1 MSNSSFYSAEE
12 DLRLSPNKSP
22 PKQEPQARH
31 NPFEVIYD
39 SSGGS
44 SPTKNQRPLSHTD
57 EIRHS
62 QIYQDIEYS
71 MSNQLNPSPPR
82 SHVHS
87 RIDQL
92 SPSRESNVIRQSHPI
107 ITVVDA
113 PQVKRSGSIVSSSAS
128 LRSRNRIKS
137 RTKIA
142 RRKELQDYSTKEAPE
157 SSSEYGSKKN
167 KKKGFFSQFQ
177 FPVKRTTS
185 LKRKP
190 SFAYNSL
197 GQSVPNFHQKSD
209 FDKFIDYCF
218 PRGSNQLLADILP
231 KQLKFYEFKQL
242 ILSRRPDLIGL
253 WKNVDDTDLATA
265 TCATLPTAPPKVKKA
280 HKVEIIESAKPKI
293 KRSKSK
299 TKPKGLHPQLKSII
313 PSRKSKVVP
322 LSKKRVTISSPI
334 KESFTHNG
342 VNPYITTTAAAAV
355 AEAAAASATNRP
367 INTLNK
373 QKDYPLELDIVTNT
387 DPDSIPMT
395 LDPTTSKMG
404 GINSAQLSP
413 GTIAAVIAAAG
424 MSSLNSSLSPAPTL
438 PPSLSPP
445 VSGNNP
451 YSNFRNELFNS
462 QTVKPIPYATM
473 FPDTN
478 SRPFPHLTRKD
489 ISQMNR
495 TLFLEVLLR
504 RTISAKIDYRL
515 KTYTE
520 KRLSSNELDTD
531 SSSKSET
538 TQAFN
543 DRYNDIPKLSSSEDS
558 DTDDDSINTN
568 DLIEHNASLLSSE
581 LLPSPQISYS
591 TDLFGKLG
599 AFDLPHL
606 DQLSQKSQVS
616 VELIKK
622 WTPEPVTTP
631 PRDHQLVDTTR
642 SSSETVAAVIAA
654 ATASQRTRSG
664 SISGNVLL
672 RSSGIISNP
681 PTARTRSV
689 STPISAIPQTL
700 QPAISTIPETRSFS
714 TNRVLEEDLFINDFN
729 KTYFAQYGPQN
740 KAKDNTLENSGLKSN
755 MYQLKPLNRSAETLS
770 SSEESEKAP
779 VLDPTSSNDTNSG
792 SHSHSNSNSNSTQ
805 LSSHSNSHVT
815 ANTTA
820 SSDHHRNKKS
830 VSSAA
835 SIGLIN
841 DLDDMASRI
850 STFMQE
856 EFNFP
861 SPQQRPEQLQPLVFS
876 SEISLLQGLSP
887 SSTTKQQSP
896 NANMNSTPSIQ
907 EKYPTL
913 KPESTIRWERSV
925 TSTQRPPQ
933 QPVSNLSYILRS
945 DSVEVFNP
953 KTPHPV
959 VHQQHPSEIKS
970 LHGSISIAGASAM
983 SEISRS
989 DGSSLNPSP
998 ESNSSRYQAGHRNP
1012 QIGHTSNKSFYST
1025 SSRYESSNE
1034 M

>member
-12 DLRLSPNKSP
+12 NLHLSPNKSP
-22 PKQEPQARH
+22 PKRELQERH

-44 SPTKNQRPLSHTD
+44 SPMKNKRPLSHTD

-82 SHVHS
+82 SHAHS
-87 RIDQL
+87 RVDQL
-92 SPSRESNVIRQSHPI
+92 SPSRGSNVIHQSHPI

-142 RRKELQDYSTKEAPE
+142 RRKELQDYSTNNAHDN
-157 SSSEYGSKKN
+157 SSEYGLKKN
-167 KKKGFFSQFQ
+167 KKKGFFYQFQ

-190 SFAYNSL
+190 SFAYNPL

-209 FDKFIDYCF
+209 FDKFIDHCF

-265 TCATLPTAPPKVKKA
+265 TCAPLPPAPPKVKKA
-280 HKVEIIESAKPKI
+280 PKVEIIESAKPKI
-293 KRSKSK
+293 KRSRSK

-313 PSRKSKVVP
+313 PSRKAKVVP

-355 AEAAAASATNRP
+355 AEAAAASARP

-395 LDPTTSKMG
+395 LDPTSSKIG
-404 GINSAQLSP
+404 GINPAQLSP
-413 GTIAAVIAAAG
+413 GTVAAVIAAAG
-424 MSSLNSSLSPAPTL
+424 MSSLNSSLSPTPTL

-445 VSGNNP
+445 VAGNNP
-451 YSNFRNELFNS
+451 YSNFRNELFKS
-462 QTVKPIPYATM
+462 KTVKPIPYATI

-478 SRPFPHLTRKD
+478 TRPFPHLTRKD

-495 TLFLEVLLR
+495 SLFLEVLLR

-515 KTYTE
+515 KTSTE
-520 KRLSSNELDTD
+520 RRLSSNELDTD

-606 DQLSQKSQVS
+606 DQLLQKSQVS

-631 PRDHQLVDTTR
+631 PRDHQLVDTTQE

-654 ATASQRTRSG
+654 AAASQRSRTG
-664 SISGNVLL
+664 SISGNALL
-672 RSSGIISNP
+672 RSSGLISNP
-681 PTARTRSV
+681 STARTRSV
-689 STPISAIPQTL
+689 STPVSAIPQTL
-700 QPAISTIPETRSFS
+700 QPGISTIPESRSFS
-714 TNRVLEEDLFINDFN
+714 TNRALEEDMFINDFN
-729 KTYFAQYGPQN
+729 KTYFAQYGPQR
-740 KAKDNTLENSGLKSN
+740 KAKDNTLENLGLKSN

-770 SSEESEKAP
+770 SSEESEIAP

-830 VSSAA
+830 ISSAA

-876 SEISLLQGLSP
+876 LEISLLQGLSP
-887 SSTTKQQSP
+887 STTKQQSP
-896 NANMNSTPSIQ
+896 NTNMNSTPSIQ

-913 KPESTIRWERSV
+913 KPESTIRWERNV
-925 TSTQRPPQ
+925 TSTQRLLQ
-933 QPVSNLSYILRS
+933 QPASNLSYILRS
-945 DSVEVFNP
+945 GSVEVFNP

-970 LHGSISIAGASAM
+970 LHGSILIAGALAM
-983 SEISRS
+983 SEVSRS

-998 ESNSSRYQAGHRNP
+998 DSNSLRYQAGHRNP
-1012 QIGHTSNKSFYST
+1012 QKSHTSNKSFYSS